1 MRFFYVKNS
10 DPFIMSGCFGASARM
25 AVLVRYANFNR
36 PAPAK
41 SWCRL
46 ITSKRDNAMTTP
58 SNTEQSVSSVNKL
71 TVDFSHRLSAA
82 QTAEDSSIIDT
93 IGLMTDRALGV
104 LQLLSI
110 QFDGTGD
117 SRLSDALMCG
127 AIDSVLQ
134 EVEDIKA
141 TVAAFAKA
149 EHAKGQVQ
157 S

>member
-1 MRFFYVKNS
+1 
-10 DPFIMSGCFGASARM
+10 
-25 AVLVRYANFNR
+25 
-36 PAPAK
+36 
-41 SWCRL
+41 
-46 ITSKRDNAMTTP
+46 MTTQ
-58 SNTEQSVSSVNKL
+58 SNTDQNKQDKTQSDNKL
-71 TVDFSHRLSAA
+71 AVDFSHRLSAT
-82 QTAEDSSIIDT
+82 QTADGTSIIDT

-127 AIDSVLQ
+127 AIDAVLQ

-141 TVAAFAKA
+141 TVSAFAQA